1 MSRRRPSQQE
11 LHYQS
16 IEREQERAR
25 YNQFL
30 QDNGYENTPHHADL
44 YVIGRGY
51 VGMKARDTIE
61 MLAGSLPYM
70 YD

>member
-1 MSRRRPSQQE
+1 MSRRRPTPQELYYQAIEKQQE
-11 LHYQS
+11 
-16 IEREQERAR
+16 RER

-30 QDNGYENTPHHADL
+30 QDNGYENTPHNAHL
-44 YVIGRGY
+44 YANGRGY

>member
-1 MSRRRPSQQE
+1 MSRRRPSPQE
-11 LHYQS
+11 LYYQS
-16 IEREQERAR
+16 IERDQERER

-30 QDNGYENTPHHADL
+30 QDNGYDNTPHHAHL
-44 YVIGRGY
+44 YVMRMRY

-61 MLAGSLPYM
+61 MLAGSLPHM

>member
-1 MSRRRPSQQE
+1 MSRRRPTPQE
-11 LHYQS
+11 RYYQS
-16 IEREQERAR
+16 IEREQERER

-30 QDNGYENTPHHADL
+30 QDNGYENTPENAHL
-44 YVIGRGY
+44 YVLRMRY